1 MDLNNCNYIKY
12 ARVYFLDDAIISA
25 KIYSS
30 IKKVYARKCVFGLVL
45 FLAKLSKYLCFG
57 GTNIKLKHLII
68 RRLRINVNMRTAFEK
83 KRTI

>member
-12 ARVYFLDDAIISA
+12 ARLYFLDDAIISA

-45 FLAKLSKYLCFG
+45 FFAKLSKYLCFG
-57 GTNIKLKHLII
+57 SRNIKLKHLIVSV
-68 RRLRINVNMRTAFEK
+68 LRMNVNIE
-83 KRTI
+83 